1 MPALLLV
8 GDYVVSN
15 VESCIL
21 RVGRLFSEIV
31 VVTAEALEKKPYEAI
46 KSELLSMLTYRP

>member
-31 VVTAEALEKKPYEAI
+31 VVTAEALEKNLK
-46 KSELLSMLTYRP
+46 KLSNQNCYLC